1 MFSITIPWYYS
12 LAILVSVSPVCMHS
26 IIYLGVHRCLAYRS
40 HSPEQAQRAVHF
52 KPAFTHLQ
60 RPTQPFVQQQ

>member
-12 LAILVSVSPVCMHS
+12 LAILVSVSPVYMHS
-26 IIYLGVHRCLAYRS
+26 IIYPGMHGSLAYRS
-40 HSPEQAQRAVHF
+40 HSPEQAQRAVHL